1 MEINSTLYKHEYSV
15 KNGSMEKKKD
25 QMKKVLMIVF
35 GIASLW
41 DAFTTLVGTSAV
53 LQSNSMVF
61 SVVAAVVILAFM
73 IGTKY
78 IWNQEGTLK
87 TILVTMWVIALG
99 YDVFTSFT
107 GNLAV
112 VMEGY
117 ANESQMAFLIGL
129 TILTSASPILVSIM
143 IDD

>member
-1 MEINSTLYKHEYSV
+1 
-15 KNGSMEKKKD
+15 
-25 QMKKVLMIVF
+25 MIVF
-35 GIASLW
+35 GISSLW

-53 LQSNSMVF
+53 LQSNSIVF
-61 SVVAAVVILAFM
+61 SLVAAVVILAFM

-87 TILVTMWVIALG
+87 TVLIVMWIIALG
-99 YDVFTSFT
+99 YDIFTSYT

-112 VMEGY
+112 VMEGH
-117 ANESQMAFLIGL
+117 ANGDQEVFLIGL

-143 IDD
+143 MND